1 MKSPWHVR
9 GEDSLRPGTQGPKRS
24 QGSPDDLHQLA
35 RSGLLSLAGTVA
47 GGIFGF
53 ALVVVIT
60 RGLGSTGTG
69 LFFQSIALFT
79 ILETTSRLGADT
91 GLVRTVSR
99 YVALGRTKDVA
110 PALLVGVGP
119 VLATGAGLAI
129 GTLVFAQHLAGLLT
143 EPAHADQ
150 VATYLRVLAPF
161 LPFAA
166 GASVLV
172 AATRGFGRVLPYVA
186 LERVGKPLLRPLLSV
201 VVITAGMDSVALALS
216 WAVPV
221 IVELPAALAVVAVL
235 AHRSGAGSIL
245 RPHRSALRKL
255 ARDFWGFAAA
265 RGVAVVFQA
274 ILTWVDVIMVGA
286 IGGARAAGVYAAVS
300 RLVVMGL
307 FLMEAIRIAIAPQ
320 LSGLLAQQESGRA
333 QHVYQVGTWWL
344 ITASWPFYIM
354 AALFAPVVLRM
365 FGAQFVEGQTALL
378 ILSAAMLFMVG
389 MGGLSVVL
397 LMAGKSSWNLA
408 NTLAAVVVNV
418 ALNLVLI
425 PRIGITG
432 AALAWAAAI
441 LVEKAAAFYQVR
453 TLLRLSP
460 FGKGYAVV
468 SLAALLC
475 FGVVGLA
482 ARLLLGPTPGALA
495 LVSVVASALYLPVL
509 WRFRHLLELP
519 VLWGAV
525 RRRVAPGHEAA
536 VVPGLDRGV

>member
-1 MKSPWHVR
+1 
-9 GEDSLRPGTQGPKRS
+9 
-24 QGSPDDLHQLA
+24 
-35 RSGLLSLAGTVA
+35 
-47 GGIFGF
+47 
-53 ALVVVIT
+53 
-60 RGLGSTGTG
+60 
-69 LFFQSIALFT
+69 
-79 ILETTSRLGADT
+79 
-91 GLVRTVSR
+91 
-99 YVALGRTKDVA
+99 
-110 PALLVGVGP
+110 
-119 VLATGAGLAI
+119 
-129 GTLVFAQHLAGLLT
+129 
-143 EPAHADQ
+143 
-150 VATYLRVLAPF
+150 
-161 LPFAA
+161 
-166 GASVLV
+166 
-172 AATRGFGRVLPYVA
+172 
-186 LERVGKPLLRPLLSV
+186 
-201 VVITAGMDSVALALS
+201 
-216 WAVPV
+216 
-221 IVELPAALAVVAVL
+221 
-235 AHRSGAGSIL
+235 
-245 RPHRSALRKL
+245 
-255 ARDFWGFAAA
+255 
-265 RGVAVVFQA
+265 
-274 ILTWVDVIMVGA
+274 
-286 IGGARAAGVYAAVS
+286 
-300 RLVVMGL
+300 MGL
-307 FLMEAIRIAIAPQ
+307 FLMEAIRIVIAPQ
-320 LSGLLAQQESGRA
+320 LSGLLARQESGRA

-418 ALNLVLI
+418 VLNLVLI
-425 PRIGITG
+425 PRIGISG

-441 LVEKAAAFYQVR
+441 LVEKTAAFYQVR

-495 LVSVVASALYLPVL
+495 LVSVVASTLYLPVL

-525 RRRVAPGHEAA
+525 RRRVAPGREAA